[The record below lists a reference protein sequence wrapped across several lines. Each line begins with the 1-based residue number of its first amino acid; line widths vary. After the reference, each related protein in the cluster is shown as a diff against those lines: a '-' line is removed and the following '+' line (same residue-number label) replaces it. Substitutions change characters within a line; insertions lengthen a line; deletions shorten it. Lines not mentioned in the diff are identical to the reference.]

1 MKNTAATSASVFF
14 APLERIKKAK
24 KKKKTVPLSTLVSVS
39 RKRRH
44 KKNQKLAKGTR
55 ENARMNSAVVV

>member
-1 MKNTAATSASVFF
+1 MKNTAATSRVCFF
-14 APLERIKKAK
+14 CPFGTNKKGQ